1 MTQSLICGAVHRF
14 GDHVDT
20 DQIISGRHL
29 GTTEPAALAPHC
41 MAAAD
46 PGFAVRVRP
55 GDVLLAGENFGC
67 GSSREHA
74 PIALL
79 GCGIAAVV
87 ASSFA
92 RIFFRSALN
101 IGLPVVTCPGAA
113 AASGD
118 DAELDLSTGQV
129 RIGAAI
135 LQAEPLPAEVLAI
148 LAAGGLVPFM
158 RARLRAEG
166 YAA

>member
-1 MTQSLICGAVHRF
+1 MIPALIRGAVHRF

-20 DQIISGRHL
+20 DQIIAGRHL
-29 GTTEPAALAPHC
+29 GTTDPELLTPHC

-46 PGFAVRVRP
+46 PGFAARVRP
-55 GDVLLAGENFGC
+55 GDIVLAGENFGC

-79 GCGIAAVV
+79 GCGVAAVV

-92 RIFFRSALN
+92 RIFFRSAIN
-101 IGLPVVTCPGAA
+101 IGLPVVTCPGAVDA
-113 AASGD
+113 QGGT
-118 DAELDLSTGQV
+118 AELDLFAGLV
-129 RIGAAI
+129 RIGGAT
-135 LQAEPLPAEVLAI
+135 LQAEALPAEVLAI

-158 RARLRAEG
+158 RARLQG
-166 YAA
+166 QAA